1 MQAHNQIKTFQL
13 TRPNGEAT
21 DFVIKST
28 ADIYEQMEA
37 NQELTDHPHRHDYYT
52 IIVVEKALGGVHII
66 DFKEYP
72 LNEAAVHF
80 VYPGQVHQFLSQSKP
95 NGYVLNFSSTFLMKN
110 GISEELID
118 RVYLYNSYGDSPP
131 MPVNEHQLSTLFG
144 IIEQMNN
151 YHQGDNYFRYE
162 ALGALLKLFIINIS
176 GACTLSH
183 LNSEYESGSNQ
194 LIRDFKKLI
203 RIKYKSSHKVQHYAS
218 ELSVSS
224 DYLNRFVK
232 EKTGKSAKD
241 YIQDK
246 LVIEAK
252 RLLLFSDLSSKEL
265 AFELGFEEPSHFNS
279 FFKKHSGLSPIAFR
293 KTVRN
298 MA

>member
-13 TRPNGEAT
+13 TRPNGEST
-21 DFVIKST
+21 DFMIKST
-28 ADIYEQMEA
+28 ADIYEQMENDPQLA
-37 NQELTDHPHRHDYYT
+37 DQPHRHDYYT
-52 IIVVEKALGGVHII
+52 IIVVEKALGGAHII

-80 VYPGQVHQFLSQSKP
+80 VYPGQVHQFLSATKP
-95 NGYVLNFSSTFLMKN
+95 NGYVLNFSSTFLMQN
-110 GISEELID
+110 NISEELID

-144 IIEQMNN
+144 IIEQMKT
-151 YHQGDNYFRYE
+151 YLHGDNYFRYE

-183 LNSEYESGSNQ
+183 LNAEYESGSHH
-194 LIRDFKKLI
+194 LIRDFKRLI
-203 RIKYKSSHKVQHYAS
+203 RTNYKKTHKVQDYAS
-218 ELSVSS
+218 QLSVSN
-224 DYLNRFVK
+224 DYLNRYVK
-232 EKTGKSAKD
+232 EKTGKSPKD

-252 RLLLFSDLSSKEL
+252 RLLLFSEMSSKEL
-265 AFELGFEEPSHFNS
+265 AYEIGFEEPSHFNT
-279 FFKKHSGLSPIAFR
+279 FFKKHSGHSPIAFR
-293 KTVRN
+293 KSVR
-298 MA
+298 ATS